1 MSADA
6 ESWRVTLACNRIEA
20 ELLAY
25 AEDLFADMAVP
36 PTLLTDEPD
45 PDAPDNWFLHAYFA
59 AEPTAE
65 QVARLESAVASAA
78 AGSAAVEYLPP
89 QDWLTLSQAGL
100 EPVVAGRF
108 HIHTAEHAHR
118 RRPGQIGIRIDAG
131 LAFGTGQHAT
141 TSGCLKVIDAL
152 AKRARRFDNILDL
165 GTGTAVLA
173 LAAAKRNRRARVI
186 GSDIDPVSVAVAASN
201 ARRNRERLGRSTG
214 RLEFVTAKGMDAP
227 RLRQRAPY
235 DLILANILAAPL
247 VGMAGDVAGA
257 LAPRG
262 VLVLAGLLNSQRQ
275 RVVAA
280 YKARGL
286 VPLFQPQVSEWPTLV
301 LVKR

>member
-1 MSADA
+1 MSDNS

-25 AEDLFADMAVP
+25 AEDMFADSAVP

-45 PDAPDNWFLHAYFA
+45 PDAPDAWLFHAYFA
-59 AEPTAE
+59 AKPTAE
-65 QVARLESAVASAA
+65 QVARLENAVASAA
-78 AGSAAVEYLPP
+78 VGSAQVTYLPP

-108 HIHTAEHAHR
+108 HVHTAEHAHR

-141 TSGCLKVIDAL
+141 TYGCLTVIDHL
-152 AKRARRFDNILDL
+152 AKRARRYDNILDL

-173 LAAAKRNRRARVI
+173 LAVAKRFRKARVI
-186 GSDIDPVSVAVAASN
+186 GSDIDPVSVAVAQQN
-201 ARRNRERLGRSTG
+201 ARRNRERLGRTRG
-214 RLEFVTAKGMDAP
+214 RLEFVAAKGMDAP
-227 RLRQRAPY
+227 RLRQRGPY

-247 VGMAGDVAGA
+247 IGMAGDVAAA

-262 VLVLAGLLNSQRQ
+262 VLVLAGLLNGQRR

-280 YKARGL
+280 YRARGL
-286 VPLFQPQVSEWPTLV
+286 VPLIQPKVSEWPTLV